1 MSIAVFAIVLF
12 AALLH
17 ATWNALVKGAGD
29 KLMAAVLVA
38 GGAALIAIVTLPFL
52 PLPAVESWPYLATS
66 SILQI
71 LYLTL
76 VARAYH
82 VADMSQTYPL
92 MRGTAPLLVAL
103 ASGLWLHEALSLPAL
118 LGVGVICAGILSMA
132 WMGRRGGS
140 NPTGGGAGGTRLA
153 LLTAVVIAGYTLVDG
168 HGVRLSGAPA
178 SYVLWGV
185 LLNGLPLVAWA
196 LLARRRTFLQH
207 VIRQWP
213 RGLAGGAGTLISYGL
228 ALWAMTVAPV
238 AVIAALRE
246 SSILFGTAIAG
257 LVLKERVGPRRLAA
271 ACLIAVG
278 AMVLRLA

>member
-52 PLPAVESWPYLATS
+52 PLPAAASWPYLVTS
-66 SILQI
+66 SVLQI

-103 ASGLWLHEALSLPAL
+103 VSGLWLHEALSLHAL

-132 WMGRRGGS
+132 WVGRRGG
-140 NPTGGGAGGTRLA
+140 PGGGTTGTRLA

-185 LLNGLPLVAWA
+185 LLNGVPLVAWA

-213 RGLAGGAGTLISYGL
+213 RGLVGGAGTLISYGL

>member
-52 PLPAVESWPYLATS
+52 PLPAAASWPYLVTS
-66 SILQI
+66 SVLQI

-103 ASGLWLHEALSLPAL
+103 VSGLWLHEALSLHAL

-132 WMGRRGGS
+132 WVGRRGG
-140 NPTGGGAGGTRLA
+140 PGGGTTGTRLA

-185 LLNGLPLVAWA
+185 LLNGVPLVTWA

-213 RGLAGGAGTLISYGL
+213 RGLVGGAGTLISYGL